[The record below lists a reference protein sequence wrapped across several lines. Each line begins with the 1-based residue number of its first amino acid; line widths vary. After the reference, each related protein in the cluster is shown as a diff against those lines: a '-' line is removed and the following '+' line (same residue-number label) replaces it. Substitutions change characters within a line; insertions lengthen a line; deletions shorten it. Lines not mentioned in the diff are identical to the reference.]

1 MRRRWQIVI
10 ENYVVKPLTLIPKL
24 KLTERSI
31 ISLYFI
37 HQIRSLF
44 YSFQITFT
52 LTWLTLP
59 SVFSQM
65 VWNHTSRLLSN
76 FPQTK
81 TFSQSPRALQRQK
94 WPKTIPSIVLTFC
107 TKILYPAKLYWR
119 WKHSH
124 HCMLNSM
131 QELCGLDFYRFLLLL
146 FSLFLFLFLSLSFD
160 GIPTFFRSV

>member
-1 MRRRWQIVI
+1 
-10 ENYVVKPLTLIPKL
+10 
-24 KLTERSI
+24 
-31 ISLYFI
+31 
-37 HQIRSLF
+37 
-44 YSFQITFT
+44 
-52 LTWLTLP
+52 
-59 SVFSQM
+59 M

-146 FSLFLFLFLSLSFD
+146 FFSLSLSVSFSLSLSMVFLL
-160 GIPTFFRSV
+160 FFGAYNYMFYVCVCEFVFIRGNREGTIWHFVSIDRNIKNWLKHKLSLYHLPQHIH